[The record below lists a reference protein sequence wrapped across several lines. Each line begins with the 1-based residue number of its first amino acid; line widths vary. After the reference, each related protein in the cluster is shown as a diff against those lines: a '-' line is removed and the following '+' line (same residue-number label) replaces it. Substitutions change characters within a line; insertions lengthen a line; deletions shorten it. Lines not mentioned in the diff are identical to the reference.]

1 MTADV
6 YQRLARHL
14 DQLPGGFP
22 PTQTGVELRIL
33 ERLFTPAEA
42 ELALRLTLIPE
53 RAAVVARRAGMDEA
67 QALAMLSEMA
77 LKGLILETSRPG
89 RPPRFM
95 ALHFV
100 VGIWEFQVNRLTPE
114 LVRDVDE
121 YFATLFDPQI
131 WQKAPQLRTIPVG
144 EALAA
149 PSEVLL
155 YENAEAMLRRGA
167 RFAVTPCICRQ
178 ERQLAGEGCGKPL
191 ETCLS
196 LDGAADGAIRQ
207 GRGRAITLEEA
218 LHILQSANCAGL
230 VLQPGNSKDAQY
242 FCCCCGDCCGVLRNV
257 KRHPQPGRLISSAF
271 YAVSAAALCSGCGE
285 CLERCQMDAI
295 SLAEGWAAVDRERCI
310 GCGLCVT
317 TCPSG
322 ALRLERKPAA
332 ELPHVPDNS
341 LMMYLQLARARGVLG
356 PSEIARTALQ
366 SGIDRLRA
374 K

>member
-1 MTADV
+1 MTEEV
-6 YQRLARHL
+6 YRQLARRL
-14 DQLPGGFP
+14 DKLPGGFP

-33 ERLFTPAEA
+33 ERLFTPAQA
-42 ELALRLTLIPE
+42 ALALCLTLIPE
-53 RAAVVARRAGMDEA
+53 RAAVIARRANLEED
-67 QALAMLSEMA
+67 QTLAMLNEMA
-77 LKGLILETSRPG
+77 LQGLILETSRPG

-114 LVRDVDE
+114 LAHDVDE
-121 YFATLFDPQI
+121 YFTTLFDPHV
-131 WQKAPQLRTIPVG
+131 WKKAPQLRAIPIG
-144 EALAA
+144 EALTA

-155 YENAEAMLRRGA
+155 YENAEEMLRRHT

-178 ERQLAGEGCGKPL
+178 ERRLVGEGCGKPL

-196 LDGAADGAIRQ
+196 MGGAADGAIRQ

-218 LHILQSANCAGL
+218 LHILQTANRAGL
-230 VLQPGNSKDAQY
+230 ALQPGNSKDAEY

-271 YAVSAAALCSGCGE
+271 YAVSEAAHCSGCGD
-285 CLERCQMDAI
+285 CLDRCQMDAI
-295 SLAEGWAAVDRERCI
+295 TLDEGYAVIDRARCI

-317 TCPSG
+317 TCPSA
-322 ALRLERKPAA
+322 ALRLERKPEA
-332 ELPHVPDNS
+332 ELPRVPDSS

-356 PSEIARTALQ
+356 PGEIVRTALQ
-366 SGIDRLRA
+366 SGIDRLRTR
-374 K
+374 